1 MLLSTGTAT
10 KQVTFNPSAGFHTY
24 RFDYLPGAVH
34 FYVDGDLKQTW
45 TDGVPDVS
53 MKFLVN
59 TWFPSWLEG
68 IKPTTTGATRIEWI
82 SYQQL

>member
-1 MLLSTGTAT
+1 M
-10 KQVTFNPSAGFHTY
+10 
-24 RFDYLPGAVH
+24 
-34 FYVDGDLKQTW
+34 YVDGDLKQTW

-53 MKFLVN
+53 MKLLVN